1 MNESDVSLFSF
12 NKETSFITYKKV
24 SFKSP
29 VIETLSKQQK
39 YTDSQPSYFYDKYT
53 NQFIYINSKVIIVL
67 DTKGKIKNFSR
78 IELNEKIKSISLEYN
93 NKYILLAT
101 VDYKCILINL
111 EDLEKIENIDNKKMQ
126 YLGGFFIPY
135 KTPEKN
141 HDYFILCLINKN
153 NFNIK
158 RILKIKSFD
167 NSFKYSNKTNYIS
180 NKMKIIDFNFNHIFK
195 VLLIIK
201 SNPASFVIFNL
212 KSKNCYKVPI
222 SINID
227 KLNENEYKLYLEKI
241 YEKLYFIHL
250 NNSRFI
256 NIYRLNN
263 LKKMK
268 SPRKI
273 KFNKNFEGFKI
284 TDLNLHFYN
293 NLIILYMPN
302 YIKIYDIKSKSNNFE
317 IAILNITEND
327 YKILINSFIS
337 GKYLLINNEFY
348 KIKFSKIK
356 YKKYSNSISKEIFF
370 SLLRRKNSNYIIKL
384 MLFDYLNNYKIWNF
398 FEILEE
404 IIIKNKKY
412 NSKIKEN
419 IIEEKNNYYI
429 VKYIGNNQ
437 FFLAEDYLFTLF
449 NQYFDKNIK
458 PEMLIKVLCNMYN
471 LYKKYEIDL
480 NVNLFYASLFCQLN
494 KSEDIDFIEYLIRN
508 KIIPINEKLGFYFIM
523 KAKCFKN
530 KKNYRKCFNL
540 GIDILMNECNY
551 KENNIDEIIQI
562 VNNIN
567 NIEDSLDFILEI
579 SFKNFI

>member
-24 SFKSP
+24 SFKYP

-39 YTDSQPSYFYDKYT
+39 YTDHQPSYFYDKYT

-67 DTKGKIKNFSR
+67 DTKGKIKNFSP

-201 SNPASFVIFNL
+201 SNPTSFVIFNL